1 MIKIIFT
8 IAIII
13 SFSIAILM
21 LLVII
26 GADKCK
32 TNQEKLDE
40 LEEQAR
46 IVSSPEYNERSSMEI
61 PKQVTKNQLINYAI
75 VAFCDLL
82 NSANKDNFNV
92 DEIETFILG
101 AMEAHSKSNIKNI
114 ANIFKEKYKNKKII
128 ITVEDK

>member
-46 IVSSPEYNERSSMEI
+46 IVSSPEYNERREFLW
-61 PKQVTKNQLINYAI
+61 K
-75 VAFCDLL
+75 FL
-82 NSANKDNFNV
+82 NK
-92 DEIETFILG
+92 
-101 AMEAHSKSNIKNI
+101 
-114 ANIFKEKYKNKKII
+114 
-128 ITVEDK
+128 

>member
-46 IVSSPEYNERSSMEI
+46 IVCSPEYNERRGFLW
-61 PKQVTKNQLINYAI
+61 K
-75 VAFCDLL
+75 FL
-82 NSANKDNFNV
+82 NK
-92 DEIETFILG
+92 
-101 AMEAHSKSNIKNI
+101 
-114 ANIFKEKYKNKKII
+114 
-128 ITVEDK
+128 

>member
-46 IVSSPEYNERSSMEI
+46 IVSSQEYNERRGFLW
-61 PKQVTKNQLINYAI
+61 K
-75 VAFCDLL
+75 FL
-82 NSANKDNFNV
+82 NK
-92 DEIETFILG
+92 
-101 AMEAHSKSNIKNI
+101 
-114 ANIFKEKYKNKKII
+114 
-128 ITVEDK
+128 